1 MTRMLRGPGARDVL
15 LLCLDALSV
24 APECDN
30 DGGPIGGGPS
40 GGGPGRPNEAWSANA
55 ARLLS
60 HARAEGWAVG
70 HVISRRPRP
79 GETPWRPLG
88 GMTPTPSEPVY
99 HREEPSA
106 FSSPQLCEA
115 LERGPHGRGA
125 LGEVVLCG
133 VSVQGS
139 CLATAL
145 DALRLRLR
153 LTVATDAVLLAGAER
168 TGLDGFL
175 RLQSLGLAKSAVR
188 LASSEGLVQ
197 PWQRLRLVQGGRA

>member
-1 MTRMLRGPGARDVL
+1 MTRVLRGPGAKDVL

-24 APECDN
+24 APGGDN
-30 DGGPIGGGPS
+30 DGEPDTRDLS
-40 GGGPGRPNEAWSANA
+40 GDAWSENA
-55 ARLLS
+55 ARLLA

-79 GETPWRPLG
+79 GEAPWRPVA
-88 GMTPTPSEPVY
+88 GMTPAPSEPVY
-99 HREEPSA
+99 HREQPSA
-106 FSSPQLCEA
+106 FSSPELCEA
-115 LERGPHGRGA
+115 IERGAR
-125 LGEVVLCG
+125 GEVVLCG

-145 DALRLRLR
+145 DALRLKLR
-153 LTVATDAVLLAGAER
+153 LTVAADAVLLTPTER

-175 RLQSLGLAKSAVR
+175 RPQSLGLAKSAVR
-188 LASSEGLVQ
+188 LAASDGLVQ